1 MAQNDLRAAMLA
13 VLTLTAAA
21 PAAAAEECA
30 VLLHGLGR
38 SEASLFLLEEA
49 LQSEGYLVVNHTY
62 PTTEMSFE
70 DLRGYITASVAE
82 CGDARVNFVTH
93 SLGGIV
99 ARGWLQQHQPAD
111 MGRVVMLAPPNRG
124 SEVVDEFGGLRA
136 FQMMTGPAGGELHT
150 GPTGVP
156 QRLGPVDFELGVIA
170 GDRSINPVFSVL
182 VPGPDDGAVSVESTR
197 IEGMADHITLPAT
210 HTLMMNNPVVIAQVL
225 TFLRTGAFDR
235 GLTSFPEA
243 TRRLL
248 TR

>member
-1 MAQNDLRAAMLA
+1 
-13 VLTLTAAA
+13 
-21 PAAAAEECA
+21 
-30 VLLHGLGR
+30 
-38 SEASLFLLEEA
+38 
-49 LQSEGYLVVNHTY
+49 
-62 PTTEMSFE
+62 
-70 DLRGYITASVAE
+70 
-82 CGDARVNFVTH
+82 
-93 SLGGIV
+93 
-99 ARGWLQQHQPAD
+99 
-111 MGRVVMLAPPNRG
+111 
-124 SEVVDEFGGLRA
+124 
-136 FQMMTGPAGGELHT
+136 LHT

-170 GDRSINPVFSVL
+170 GDRTINPVFSVL

-235 GLTSFPEA
+235 GLTSIPEA